1 MDSKQIPKSEL
12 IAAIKSAQLGDES
25 AFELLYEYYF
35 SPLYKYILIRTGDA
49 QEADDLT
56 QLVFIKFYRNLGNWK
71 DKGFAPSAYLYTVAR
86 SVLADYYRKKS
97 RQGSKI
103 SNSED
108 ILLAISDKSQNPHQD
123 VINNEQL
130 KVLYQNLQKL
140 PQNYQ
145 EVLILRYM
153 EGLSSQE
160 IAKIIGKNDTTARKQ
175 LSRAVAALAKISESY
190 RDQNI

>member
-175 LSRAVAALAKISESY
+175 LSRAVAALAKISENY

>member
-1 MDSKQIPKSEL
+1 M
-12 IAAIKSAQLGDES
+12 
-25 AFELLYEYYF
+25 
-35 SPLYKYILIRTGDA
+35 
-49 QEADDLT
+49 
-56 QLVFIKFYRNLGNWK
+56 
-71 DKGFAPSAYLYTVAR
+71 YTVAR

-175 LSRAVAALAKISESY
+175 LSRAVAALAKISENY
-190 RDQNI
+190 RDPNI